1 LSQNS
6 GLLPKN
12 CALRSP
18 LPYLQFEAAILV
30 NQLEAGAVGGNQLCA
45 MGAGGQRNQQIKV
58 QIAQYGRL

>member
-1 LSQNS
+1 
-6 GLLPKN
+6 
-12 CALRSP
+12 
-18 LPYLQFEAAILV
+18 V